1 MHDFPGAACVRR
13 SLEGGEMEAKVII
26 YGTETCPFCKK
37 AREAYGDRAI
47 FYNVSEDPE
56 RLKEMLVYS
65 KGDQRVPVIVE
76 AGAEAEGGPLAS
88 DPLVRATVSI
98 GYGGT

>member
-1 MHDFPGAACVRR
+1 MD
-13 SLEGGEMEAKVII
+13 AKVII

-37 AREAYGDRAI
+37 AREAYGERAI
-47 FYNVSEDPE
+47 FYNVSDDPK
-56 RLKEMLVYS
+56 RLREMLVYS

-76 AGAEAEGGPLAS
+76 KEEVTGQAGG

>member
-1 MHDFPGAACVRR
+1 
-13 SLEGGEMEAKVII
+13 MEPKVII
-26 YGTETCPFCKK
+26 YGTETCPFCKR

-47 FYNVSEDPE
+47 FYNVSEAPE

-65 KGDQRVPVIVE
+65 RGEQTVPVIVE
-76 AGAEAEGGPLAS
+76 GGK
-88 DPLVRATVSI
+88 VSI

>member
-1 MHDFPGAACVRR
+1 
-13 SLEGGEMEAKVII
+13 MEAKVII

-37 AREAYGDRAI
+37 AREAYGDRAV
-47 FYNVSEDPE
+47 FYNVSDDPK
-56 RLKEMLVYS
+56 RLPKVTLWSQEMLVYS

-76 AGAEAEGGPLAS
+76 AGAEAEGDPLVSGPLAS

>member
-1 MHDFPGAACVRR
+1 
-13 SLEGGEMEAKVII
+13 MEAKVII
-26 YGTETCPFCKK
+26 YGTETCPFCKR
-37 AREAYGDRAI
+37 AREDYGDRAI

-76 AGAEAEGGPLAS
+76 S
-88 DPLVRATVSI
+88 DEVTGQRATVRI

>member
-1 MHDFPGAACVRR
+1 MA
-13 SLEGGEMEAKVII
+13 AKVII

-37 AREAYGDRAI
+37 AREVYGDRAV

-65 KGDQRVPVIVE
+65 KGEQTVPAIVE
-76 AGAEAEGGPLAS
+76 KEEVTGQK
-88 DPLVRATVSI
+88 ATVSI

>member
-1 MHDFPGAACVRR
+1 MK
-13 SLEGGEMEAKVII
+13 AKVII

-47 FYNVSEDPE
+47 FYNVSDDPK
-56 RLKEMLVYS
+56 RLQEMLVYS
-65 KGDQRVPVIVE
+65 KGDERVPVIVE
-76 AGAEAEGGPLAS
+76 KEEVIGQAEAEGGPLAS
-88 DPLVRATVSI
+88 DPFGQRTTSGVRATVSI

>member
-1 MHDFPGAACVRR
+1 
-13 SLEGGEMEAKVII
+13 MEAKVII

-47 FYNVSEDPE
+47 FYNVINDPE
-56 RLKEMLVYS
+56 RLREMLVYS
-65 KGDQRVPVIVE
+65 KGDEMVPVIVE
-76 AGAEAEGGPLAS
+76 KEEVTGQKAL
-88 DPLVRATVSI
+88 VSI

>member
-1 MHDFPGAACVRR
+1 MAGTGAFYRPLV
-13 SLEGGEMEAKVII
+13 GEEMAAKVII

-37 AREAYGDRAI
+37 AREAYGDRAV
-47 FYNVSEDPE
+47 FYNVAEDPE

-65 KGDQRVPVIVE
+65 QGDQRVPVIVE
-76 AGAEAEGGPLAS
+76 G
-88 DPLVRATVSI
+88 DKITV

>member
-1 MHDFPGAACVRR
+1 MHDFPGAGSYSR
-13 SLEGGEMEAKVII
+13 SLEGGDMEAKVII
-26 YGTETCPFCKK
+26 YGTETCPFVKK

-47 FYNVSEDPE
+47 FYNVTDDPE

-65 KGDQRVPVIVE
+65 KGENRVPVIVE
-76 AGAEAEGGPLAS
+76 KEEGTGQK
-88 DPLVRATVSI
+88 ATVSI